1 MIVEL
6 TDVYIFSSLRTS
18 PIAQWLFDGIQMFP
32 FLTYSDV
39 TQLSIAQYLG
49 ENLSHVLLKI
59 QLFVYCKS
67 TIHFHFFVP

>member
-1 MIVEL
+1 MS
-6 TDVYIFSSLRTS
+6 TFFSSLCTS

-67 TIHFHFFVP
+67 TIHFHLFVP